1 MIAVRVWPDA
11 AHLSHRARLVVA
23 ADELHAVRPAKLQ
36 TCEEGNSLDGEQAA
50 VDVVAC
56 VGPSSAFTVR
66 RCSCDS
72 PRKR

>member
-23 ADELHAVRPAKLQ
+23 ADELHAVRPAELQ
-36 TCEEGNSLDGEQAA
+36 ACEEGDSLDGEQAA

-56 VGPSSAFTVR
+56 VGPSLAFTVR